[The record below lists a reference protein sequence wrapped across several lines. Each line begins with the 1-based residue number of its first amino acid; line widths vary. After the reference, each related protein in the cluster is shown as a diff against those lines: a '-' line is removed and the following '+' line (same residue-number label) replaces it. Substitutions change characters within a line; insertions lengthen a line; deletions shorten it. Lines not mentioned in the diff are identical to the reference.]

1 MIEIETVPLQSSWKA
16 QYNTKDYP
24 NVTREHLGLLPEF
37 FMEATHVS
45 GGPVYDTLQLVADAM
60 DSLYGYG
67 GFRFP
72 FDGTVTD
79 TGVYTTP
86 EDPDLTPYATITYLD
101 KYTLYCYPYAITALR
116 DNETGE
122 TKIGRFD

>member
-1 MIEIETVPLQSSWKA
+1 MIEIETVGLQTSYKA
-16 QYNTKDYP
+16 QYNTADYP
-24 NVTREHLGLLPEF
+24 DVTREHLGLVPEF
-37 FMEATHVS
+37 FLQALHY
-45 GGPVYDTLQLVADAM
+45 GGDTLQTVADAM
-60 DSLYGYG
+60 DSIYGYG

-72 FDGTVTD
+72 FEGTVTD
-79 TGVYTTP
+79 TGVYTAP
-86 EDPDLTPYATITYLD
+86 EDPDLTPYATVTYLD

>member
-1 MIEIETVPLQSSWKA
+1 MIEIETVGLQTSYKA
-16 QYNTKDYP
+16 QYNTVDYP
-24 NVTREHLGLLPEF
+24 DVTREHLGLVPEF
-37 FMEATHVS
+37 FLQALHY
-45 GGPVYDTLQLVADAM
+45 GGDTLQTVADAM
-60 DSLYGYG
+60 DSIYGYG

-101 KYTLYCYPYAITALR
+101 KYTLYCYPYAITAIR
-116 DNETGE
+116 DNDTGE

>member
-1 MIEIETVPLQSSWKA
+1 MIEIETVPLQSSWKV
-16 QYNTKDYP
+16 QYNTEDYP
-24 NVTREHLGLLPEF
+24 NVTREYLGLIPEF
-37 FMEATHVS
+37 FMEATHAQRWPS
-45 GGPVYDTLQLVADAM
+45 DTLQLVADAM

-72 FDGTVTD
+72 FGGTVTD
-79 TGVYTTP
+79 TGTYTTP
-86 EDPDLTPYATITYLD
+86 DDPDLTPYATITYLD

>member
-1 MIEIETVPLQSSWKA
+1 MIEIETVGLQTSYQA
-16 QYNTKDYP
+16 QYNTVDYP
-24 NVTREHLGLLPEF
+24 DVTREHLGLVPEF
-37 FMEATHVS
+37 FLQAMQY
-45 GGPVYDTLQLVADAM
+45 GGDTLQTVADAM
-60 DSLYGYG
+60 DSVYQYG

-79 TGVYTTP
+79 TGTYTTP
-86 EDPDLTPYATITYLD
+86 DDPDLKPYATITYLD